1 MSGRKSRNK
10 GARAEREIVAR
21 HRALGIHAERVPLS
35 GACGGSFAGDVII
48 PGIGTV
54 EVKCRAG
61 GAGFKTIEGWLGDNA
76 ALFLRRDRQSPLIV
90 LPWPTS
96 SGACFAKGGRALVID
111 DASGEAGQD
120 WGQSCPPWPVRHF
133 PISRGNSTE
142 KLVPKN
148 PAPD

>member
-1 MSGRKSRNK
+1 MSGRMSRDK
-10 GARAEREIVAR
+10 GARIEREIVAL

-35 GACGGSFAGDVII
+35 GVCGGSFAGDVII

-90 LPWPTS
+90 LPWATWERLVTPAGSPGTD
-96 SGACFAKGGRALVID
+96 KGDKRRPRC
-111 DASGEAGQD
+111 
-120 WGQSCPPWPVRHF
+120 W
-133 PISRGNSTE
+133 
-142 KLVPKN
+142 
-148 PAPD
+148 

>member
-1 MSGRKSRNK
+1 MSGRMSRDK
-10 GARAEREIVAR
+10 GARIEREIVAL

-61 GAGFKTIEGWLGDNA
+61 GAGFKTIESWLGDNA

-90 LPWPTS
+90 LPWATWERLVTPAGSPGTD
-96 SGACFAKGGRALVID
+96 KGDKRRPRC
-111 DASGEAGQD
+111 
-120 WGQSCPPWPVRHF
+120 W
-133 PISRGNSTE
+133 
-142 KLVPKN
+142 
-148 PAPD
+148 